1 MNFLTVLTFIFCL
14 GLAVASKFKVNF
26 TFFYFAAVISL
37 IFSFRLIKRKLI
49 FDIFL
54 ICLVFSLAMLF
65 FTNTKILP
73 KNHILQFSSY
83 KYNQPYLIKGF
94 VKSEPV
100 IRNEKSSF
108 IFKTEEIQFDD
119 FRYTCCGDILVH
131 LVGRNNF
138 FYGDELILKG
148 TLSQP
153 FNFKSQAQTNY
164 RDYLHRQGIYAVLA
178 VKTDFYALKLNK
190 NRGFGLKIFAL
201 RLKEKIEQIIFR
213 YLPSLPAGILDAMVL
228 GEKRNIPPLINI
240 SMMQSGTVHILVVS
254 GFNVGIVAFII
265 AISLRLLRIP
275 RRPRYLA
282 TILLLVI
289 YCFAT
294 GATTPVVRATVMAS
308 IFISS
313 YFFKREPDV
322 FNALSISALC
332 ILINNPQ
339 QLFDIGFQL
348 SFICV
353 FSILCIYPR
362 LKSFFNPV
370 FFKNRYFKFIT
381 DGLLVSIS
389 AWLGTMGFI
398 IYYFKIFSPIT
409 ILANL
414 FIVPLASL
422 ITLCGFSLI
431 AVSLVTPLFAPF
443 FASSIELIVA
453 ILLKINFYLIRLPGA
468 YFYL

>member
-1 MNFLTVLTFIFCL
+1 MNLLTVFTFIFCL
-14 GLAVASKFKVNF
+14 GIAVAAKFKVNF
-26 TFFYFAAVISL
+26 AFFYFAAVIFL

-54 ICLVFSLAMLF
+54 ISLVFSLGLLF
-65 FTNTKILP
+65 FTNTEILP
-73 KNHILQFSSY
+73 KNHISQFPSY
-83 KYNQPYLIKGF
+83 KSTQPYLIKGS

-100 IRNEKSSF
+100 IRNKKSSF

-119 FRYTCCGDILVH
+119 FRYTCCGDILVN
-131 LVGRNNF
+131 LVGKNNF
-138 FYGDELILKG
+138 LYGDELILKG
-148 TLSQP
+148 TLGAPS
-153 FNFKSQAQTNY
+153 NFKSQAQANY

-213 YLPSLPAGILDAMVL
+213 YLPTVPAGILDAMVL

-275 RRPRYLA
+275 RHPRNLA
-282 TILLLVI
+282 TILLLVV

-313 YFFKREPDV
+313 YFFKREADV

-348 SFICV
+348 SFISV
-353 FSILCIYPR
+353 LSILCIYPR
-362 LKSFFNPV
+362 LKSFFNPL
-370 FFKNRYFKFIT
+370 FFKHRYFKFIT

-453 ILLKINFYLIRLPGA
+453 ILLKINFYLIKLPGA

>member
-1 MNFLTVLTFIFCL
+1 MNLLTVFSFIFCL
-14 GLAVASKFKVNF
+14 GIAVASKFKINF
-26 TFFYFAAVISL
+26 TAFYSAAVISL
-37 IFSFRLIKRKLI
+37 IFSFPLIKRKLI

-54 ICLVFSLAMLF
+54 ICSVFLLGTLFLA
-65 FTNTKILP
+65 NSEILP
-73 KNHILQFSSY
+73 KNHISQFPCY
-83 KYNQPYLIKGF
+83 KSTRPYLIKGF
-94 VKSEPV
+94 VKSDPV
-100 IRNEKSSF
+100 TRNEKSSF
-108 IFKTEEIQFDD
+108 IFKTEEIQFDN
-119 FRYTCCGDILVH
+119 FKYTCCGDILVN
-131 LVGRNNF
+131 LAGVSNF

-148 TLSQP
+148 TFTQP
-153 FNFKSQAQTNY
+153 YNFKKQGQTNY
-164 RDYLHRQGIYAVLA
+164 RDYLHKQGIYAVLA

-201 RLKEKIEQIIFR
+201 RLKKKIEQIIFR
-213 YLPSLPAGILDAMVL
+213 YLPSVPAAILDAMVL

-240 SMMQSGTVHILVVS
+240 SMMQSGTLHILVVS

-265 AISLRLLRIP
+265 AISLKILRIP
-275 RRPRYLA
+275 RRARNLA

-294 GATTPVVRATVMAS
+294 GATNPVVRATVMAG
-308 IFISS
+308 IFIIS

-348 SFICV
+348 SFISV

-362 LKSFFNPV
+362 LKSFFNPAI
-370 FFKNRYFKFIT
+370 FKNRYFKFIA

-431 AVSLVTPLFAPF
+431 VVSLVTPLFAPF